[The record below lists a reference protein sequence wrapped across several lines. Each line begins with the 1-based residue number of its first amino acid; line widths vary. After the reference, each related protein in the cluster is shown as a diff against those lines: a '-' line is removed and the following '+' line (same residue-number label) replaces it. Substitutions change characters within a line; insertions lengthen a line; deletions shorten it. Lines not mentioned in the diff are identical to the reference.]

1 MTGTGATPRFA
12 LTGWVFLDAGYTI
25 RWQRGDPVAFVFRGQ
40 QMDNQG
46 KAGVLTTIA
55 VPPSG
60 WTDLGEIRQ
69 VGGSGGCS
77 GDDRPRWCKDLK
89 SEEPDDD
96 ND

>member
-1 MTGTGATPRFA
+1 VTGTGATPRFA
-12 LTGWVFLDAGYTI
+12 LTGWVYLDAGYTI

-40 QMDNQG
+40 QMDNHG

-69 VGGSGGCS
+69 VGQRWLQQRR
-77 GDDRPRWCKDLK
+77 RP
-89 SEEPDDD
+89 SAVA
-96 ND
+96 

>member
-40 QMDNQG
+40 QMDNHG

-55 VPPSG
+55 VPAMG
-60 WTDLGEIRQ
+60 WTDLAEIRH
-69 VGGSGGCS
+69 VGQRWFQRR
-77 GDDRPRWCKDLK
+77 RP
-89 SEEPDDD
+89 SAVA
-96 ND
+96 